1 MDRLQDRAVA
11 VITGAAVGDALG
23 GATEGWTP
31 EQIEERHG
39 GRVTGIVGP
48 WYPNWRDARP
58 IAPYHKG
65 DGHITDDT
73 LMTRALVEVYA
84 ARRTHLDAYA
94 MAEDLVPLMIGEPR
108 WIPELES
115 TALLL
120 QRVFL
125 AEKWIVAR
133 LHYGHVDPREAGVG
147 NVVNCGAAMYMPPV
161 GLANAGDPHGAYAEA
176 IDLTG
181 AHQSS
186 YGREAAGVFAA
197 MVAAAVAPGA
207 TPDDVVAAALEVAH
221 DGTRAALEAVV
232 GALDGWAGPP
242 ADDEGERELAR
253 RVRAAVEPFDSVGPE
268 YRRMSMDARRP
279 SRTKAIEELPAALGL
294 LLGHGGDYR
303 GAVLA
308 AVNYGR
314 DADSIAVMAGAVCA
328 GLGGSAAVPAEW
340 VDAVE
345 AASRMD
351 LRATGRLMAD
361 AAADILRADRERA
374 LARLRGLDTLV
385 GGSAG
390 PAAAAG
396 AATADVT
403 GGPAED
409 RGAARAVASSNALG
423 GSGSA
428 RAVGDGAVAGANGAA
443 GVNGGD
449 VATGADASGEPADS
463 GGSGRTT
470 GADGGGAA

>member
-1 MDRLQDRAVA
+1 MSWLDEKAVA

-48 WYPNWRDARP
+48 FYPNWQDARP

-73 LMTRALVEVYA
+73 LMTQALVEVYA
-84 ARRTHLDAYA
+84 KRRAHLDAYA
-94 MAEDLVPLMIGEPR
+94 VAEDLVPLMIGEPR

-147 NVVNCGAAMYMPPV
+147 NIINCGAAMYVAPV
-161 GLANAGDPHGAYAEA
+161 GLANAGDPRGAYAEA

-181 AHQSS
+181 AHQAS

-207 TPDDVVAAALEVAH
+207 SVQDVVAAALDVAH
-221 DGTRAALEAVV
+221 DGTLAALRAVV
-232 GALDGWAGPP
+232 DAFDGWTTVPTT
-242 ADDEGERELAR
+242 DEEERALAR
-253 RVRAAVEPFDSVGPE
+253 TIREVVAPFDSVGPE
-268 YRRMSMDARRP
+268 YRQMSMDARRP
-279 SRTKAIEELPAALGL
+279 SRTKAIEELPAALGFV
-294 LLGHGGDYR
+294 LGHRGDFR
-303 GAVLA
+303 GAVLG

-314 DADSIAVMAGAVCA
+314 DADSIAVMAGAIAA
-328 GLGGSAAVPAEW
+328 GLGGTEVVPTEW
-340 VDAVE
+340 LDE
-345 AASRMD
+345 IERASRTD
-351 LRATGRLMAD
+351 VRATGRLMGEVAG
-361 AAADILRADRERA
+361 DILRADREA
-374 LARLRGLDTLV
+374 AKARLLALDEIE
-385 GGSAG
+385 
-390 PAAAAG
+390 
-396 AATADVT
+396 AATVGA
-403 GGPAED
+403 PA
-409 RGAARAVASSNALG
+409 
-423 GSGSA
+423 
-428 RAVGDGAVAGANGAA
+428 
-443 GVNGGD
+443 
-449 VATGADASGEPADS
+449 
-463 GGSGRTT
+463 
-470 GADGGGAA
+470 